1 MHTGCGCIRNIIHQ
15 APLFYLADEFFTTS
29 KSGPP
34 VAEKLANIVINELL
48 PDRLSKVNF
57 EELMQE
63 TRTTDS
69 SMQTCQELFNY
80 SARIEA
86 CTSQYH
92 TDTCFDFST
101 VGQPR
106 INTSDEVNYCDL
118 TSIYNM
124 LHSVI

>member
-1 MHTGCGCIRNIIHQ
+1 MHTGCGCIHNNIHQ
-15 APLFYLADEFFTTS
+15 APLFLPSGLVFFTAS

-34 VAEKLANIVINELL
+34 IAEKLANIVITELL
-48 PDRLSKVNF
+48 PDHLSKVNF
-57 EELMQE
+57 EELMKE

-80 SARIEA
+80 LAHIEA

-101 VGQPR
+101 VG
-106 INTSDEVNYCDL
+106 
-118 TSIYNM
+118 
-124 LHSVI
+124 